1 MSLAT
6 ALKGAWPTP
15 VMVHTNRG
23 QPRGLTINP
32 VNSREFAKGRPK
44 RSPRAHSQR
53 PDLGVRASV
62 GHVIPVV
69 FLVLSVT
76 IMFALYTGLVQ
87 ISSIVP

>member
-32 VNSREFAKGRPK
+32 VNSREFAKDV
-44 RSPRAHSQR
+44 RS
-53 PDLGVRASV
+53 DLRGLIANVR
-62 GHVIPVV
+62 
-69 FLVLSVT
+69 
-76 IMFALYTGLVQ
+76 
-87 ISSIVP
+87 ISGCERVWGT